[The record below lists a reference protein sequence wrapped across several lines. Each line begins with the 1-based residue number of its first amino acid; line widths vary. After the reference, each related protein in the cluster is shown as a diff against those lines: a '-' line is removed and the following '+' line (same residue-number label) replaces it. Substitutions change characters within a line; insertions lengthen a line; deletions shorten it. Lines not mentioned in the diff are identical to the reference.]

1 METVALRVLLV
12 DDDSEDLTI
21 VRKLLRRARGLE
33 VDVATACSYDEAVR
47 VLERETFDLHLIDV
61 ILGEQNGLDL
71 VRWIRRTDRDVP
83 IILLTNMDRPEQDLE
98 ALREGASDYL
108 PKQRLSTAELQRAI
122 HHARE
127 RAAGVR
133 RLRASEER
141 YALAVEGANDGIW
154 DWNLD
159 TNDVHYSARW
169 WALVGVEDPPDNPC
183 SIETWTDRVHSAD
196 QEDLRR
202 ALTEHIEG
210 LAPHVECEFRMR
222 NEDGEDHW
230 MLARGVGVRGPGGSI
245 RRMAGS
251 LSDVSERRY
260 AQERLISHVSHELRT
275 PLTAI
280 YQFLTNLTDGL
291 AGEINATQCQLVD
304 AALRNVGEL
313 DTMVNGLVEATRAR
327 TDKFSLDRQRLPPQG
342 LIEDVCAS
350 HASVAENSGLTLMA
364 ENVER
369 VPSVYGDPTRLRQ
382 VLVNLVG
389 NAIKFVPPGGTITVR
404 TVRDPADPDRVRFD
418 VVDDGPGI
426 PIVHQRRIFERLA
439 QVEDAGAR
447 SRKGLGLGLY
457 ISKEIVARHGG
468 RIWVASRVGEGS
480 TFSFT
485 VPLFDLGALVAPS
498 VVESR
503 RRRRGLAL
511 IDVVLSPPPGAGS
524 QRVDLVE
531 LRQLRAIAERSVVGS
546 ADSVVPRRSRG
557 PADGVVIVASTD
569 VRGAE
574 VILDR
579 FKRQVADTF
588 DPELNRVAWT
598 VSEVEPAALAA
609 CDEREAIERLVSELD
624 HDGEAV
630 IATTGGS
637 YE

>member
-1 METVALRVLLV
+1 MEIVSVRVLLV
-12 DDDSEDLTI
+12 DDDPEDLTI
-21 VRKLLRRARGLE
+21 VRKLLRRAEGLDIE
-33 VDVATACSYDEAVR
+33 LVTAASYDEAVAE
-47 VLERETFDLHLIDV
+47 LERSTFDLHLVDFV
-61 ILGEQNGLDL
+61 LGEKNGLDL
-71 VRWIRRTDRDVP
+71 VRWIRTKDRDVP
-83 IILLTNMDRPEQDLE
+83 VILLTNMDRPARDLE

-108 PKQRLSTAELQRAI
+108 PKHRLSTAELQRAI

-141 YALAVEGANDGIW
+141 YALAVQGANDGIW

-159 TNDVHYSARW
+159 TNEVHYSARW
-169 WALVGVEDPPDNPC
+169 WALLGVEDPPENPGT
-183 SIETWTDRVHSAD
+183 IDAWTDRVHSAD

-222 NEDGEDHW
+222 NEDGEYHW
-230 MLARGVGVRGPGGSI
+230 MLARGVGVRGKGGSI

-280 YQFLTNLTDGL
+280 YQFLSNLTDGL
-291 AGEINATQCQLVD
+291 AGEISDPQTQLVE

-313 DTMVNGLVEATRAR
+313 DTMINGLVEATRAR
-327 TDKFSLDRQRLPPQG
+327 TDKFSLDRQRLRPQE
-342 LIEDVCAS
+342 LIDEVCAS
-350 HASVAENSGLTLMA
+350 HVSVAEKSGLTLTSRQDQVA
-364 ENVER
+364 
-369 VPSVYGDPTRLRQ
+369 PSCYGDATRLRQ

-389 NAIKFVPPGGTITVR
+389 NAIKFVPPGGTIEVAAR
-404 TVRDPADPDRVRFD
+404 VDAGDPDRVRFD
-418 VVDDGPGI
+418 VIDDGPGI

-439 QVEDAGAR
+439 QVEDAGTR
-447 SRKGLGLGLY
+447 SRKGLGLGLF

-468 RIWVASRVGEGS
+468 RIWVESRVGAGS

-498 VVESR
+498 VAESR

-511 IDVVLSPPPGAGS
+511 IDVELMPPPGAGS
-524 QRVDLVE
+524 KRVDPVE
-531 LRQLRAIAERSVVGS
+531 LRQLRSIAERSVVGS
-546 ADSVVPRRSRG
+546 TDSVVPRRSAG
-557 PADGVVIVASTD
+557 PADGVMIVASTD

-574 VILDR
+574 IILER
-579 FKRQVADTF
+579 FRRQIADTF
-588 DPELNRVAWT
+588 DPDLNRVSWT
-598 VSEVEPAALAA
+598 VSEVEPSTLAA
-609 CDEREAIERLVSELD
+609 CDERDAIARLVAELERD
-624 HDGEAV
+624 
-630 IATTGGS
+630 AT
-637 YE
+637 EVVPA